1 MDYRINT
8 LFFSRKDKL
17 STMVIKL
24 LNDEEMLG
32 FFRIFCIDD
41 MPKRSI
47 PKTVTHIPFMV
58 LKDTPM
64 PLTGD
69 NILKWIQS
77 ARFIRQ
83 QKMNAQ
89 KEIVKRN
96 MMRFQMQNN
105 KGNLG
110 FNNEEMGG
118 YSDNY
123 AYTNTDTAQAKSFM
137 GYKDDKKH
145 IIFTAPEASKM
156 SREEINKA
164 IENETSA
171 RKQQDG
177 YKDKLYETQQK
188 MILLNDQMNSGQ

>member
-1 MDYRINT
+1 MDNRINI
-8 LFFSRKDKL
+8 LFYSRKDKL

-24 LNDEEMLG
+24 LNDEEMLN
-32 FFRIFCIDD
+32 FFKLYCIDD
-41 MPKRSI
+41 MPRKAI
-47 PKTVTHIPFMV
+47 PSSVKQIPFMV

-64 PLTGD
+64 PFVGD
-69 NILKWIQS
+69 GILKWIQS

-83 QKMNAQ
+83 QKINSQ
-89 KEIVKRN
+89 REIVKRN
-96 MMRFQMQNN
+96 MIRFQMQNN

-145 IIFTAPEASKM
+145 IIFTAPEAIKM
-156 SREEINKA
+156 NRDDMNKA
-164 IENETSA
+164 IENETNT
-171 RKQQDG
+171 RKHQDV

-188 MILLNDQMNSGQ
+188 MTLLNDQMNSGQ